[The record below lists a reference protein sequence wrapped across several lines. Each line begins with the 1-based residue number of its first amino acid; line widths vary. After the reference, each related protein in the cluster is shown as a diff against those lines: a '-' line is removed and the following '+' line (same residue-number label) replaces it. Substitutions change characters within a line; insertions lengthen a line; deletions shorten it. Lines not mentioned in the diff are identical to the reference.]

1 MLFQAVEKSID
12 LMAKRKE
19 ELGGKDIEG
28 KMPASK
34 LPCLLD
40 KVTKHIVMARGMMA
54 QVLVDVE
61 HLGQLSREEKARVSN
76 ALLKADL
83 ECQYAGGD
91 WAELMMLM
99 EDIGLLDIAG
109 L

>member
-1 MLFQAVEKSID
+1 MEESVD

-19 ELGGKDIEG
+19 ELGEKDIEE

-40 KVTKHIVMARGMMA
+40 KVTKHIVMARGIMA

-61 HLGQLSREEKARVSN
+61 HLGHLNRDDKARVSN
-76 ALLKADL
+76 AFLKADL

-91 WAELMMLM
+91 WAEFMMLM
-99 EDIGLLDIAG
+99 EDIGLLDIDRM
-109 L
+109 